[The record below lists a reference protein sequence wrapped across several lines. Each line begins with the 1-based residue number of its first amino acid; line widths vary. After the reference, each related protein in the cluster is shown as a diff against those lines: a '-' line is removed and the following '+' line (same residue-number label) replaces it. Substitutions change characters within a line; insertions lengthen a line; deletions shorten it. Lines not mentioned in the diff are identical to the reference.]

1 MAGRLEET
9 RNVSNDGKNLSTY
22 SQLFRAERET
32 PCKWKTQF
40 LENVGKYVLFKRV
53 GFGVKRKMHKEDT
66 HSFSEKNKYSLL
78 TCALQRP
85 LWLTIDFYWKTLWS
99 SSKRAHVDHEY
110 AAHNPCG
117 ESFGGNAGAPFRSA
131 TIFQEQDEES
141 IPIVHPRRT
150 NDGQLFILRHE
161 KL

>member
-1 MAGRLEET
+1 MEGIYQTTPNCSVPNERLLANE
-9 RNVSNDGKNLSTY
+9 KLSF
-22 SQLFRAERET
+22 S
-32 PCKWKTQF
+32 K
-40 LENVGKYVLFKRV
+40 NVGKYVLFKRV
-53 GFGVKRKMHKEDT
+53 GFGVKAENAQRGNAFFLGEEHE
-66 HSFSEKNKYSLL
+66 KYSLL
-78 TCALQRP
+78 TCALQTP

-117 ESFGGNAGAPFRSA
+117 ELFGGNAGAPFWSA
-131 TIFQEQDEES
+131 TIFQEQEEES
-141 IPIVHPRRT
+141 IPIVHQRRRPT